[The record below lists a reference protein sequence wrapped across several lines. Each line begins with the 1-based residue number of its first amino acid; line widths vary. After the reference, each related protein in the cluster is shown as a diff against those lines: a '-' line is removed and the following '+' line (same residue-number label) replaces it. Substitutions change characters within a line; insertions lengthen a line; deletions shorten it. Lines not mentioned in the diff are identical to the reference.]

1 MVWLRMEALDNL
13 RLIFEPEA
21 WVPAQVNAL
30 GAEVAEQTGG
40 GRLLTLAPIVAVE
53 GGLEIYPELV
63 GGSFDW
69 RVARSF
75 SSDRRAVYGVM
86 APEDLE
92 AVLIDNPPAGILIGF
107 ELKNEGFSPSEMG
120 GLERPLEAIAELHG
134 YRPEA
139 IVSPV
144 VSTGLTLW
152 VAPDRVAE

>member
-1 MVWLRMEALDNL
+1 VLLRIEVLRGI
-13 RLIFEPEA
+13 RLIFDPEA
-21 WVPAQVNAL
+21 WVPAQVHAL
-30 GAEVAEQTGG
+30 GVAISERTGE

-53 GGLEIYPELV
+53 GGFEIYPELV

-92 AVLIDNPPAGILIGF
+92 AALAKRPPAGILVGF
-107 ELKNEGFSPSEMG
+107 ELKNEGFSANEMG
-120 GLERPLEAIAELHG
+120 GLERPLEAVADLHG
-134 YRPEA
+134 YRLEA

-144 VSTGLTLW
+144 VTTGLNLW
-152 VAPDRVAE
+152 VAPD